1 MTFYRNRLLG
11 ISDQAPSILYDLR
24 QSGRQNGRAQQMIG
38 EPSQTAERL
47 HYDSEELVSKE
58 TEANV
63 KMQIVEKYGTKLWEE
78 KENTGFLEELG
89 KDLRLLLEMRAP
101 IAGHQLERVVQKLLH
116 ELVGW
121 GPLDRLLADDD
132 ITEIMFHR
140 FDHLVVERKSS
151 GKLEAFEEK
160 VFRDEDE
167 LLRLIEQIA
176 ASMGREFNET
186 KAELNTQLPD
196 GSRIA
201 AAHRVISPDG
211 HVMTIRKH
219 RDLLTEDDYVRYG
232 SICPPMLQFLKWAVG
247 LGRASGIV
255 SGGTGSGKTHL
266 LNLISAFMPPHLSV
280 ITIEDVLELKL
291 QHPFVR
297 RFLAKP
303 PNHEGKGGYS
313 IRDCV
318 RLSLRK
324 RPDVII
330 VGESRGG
337 EIVDLFWAMNT
348 DHPGSWSTAHANS
361 PRALIDSTLPILF
374 AKSDEKY
381 SSFERNLM
389 IGSALQLIVQVK
401 RFEEDGSR
409 KVVAIT
415 EVVGTGES
423 HEERIKRTCN
433 VKQVVP
439 DRVYL
444 QDIFVYEPTDLVDG
458 KVVGQYKW
466 TGHKPERLVRSW
478 LAKGLRHE
486 DIDKVFFT
494 TPIRM

>member
-1 MTFYRNRLLG
+1 MSFYRNRLLG
-11 ISDQAPSILYDLR
+11 IAQNTPSMLYDLR
-24 QSGRQNGRAQQMIG
+24 QTGRQNGRVPAMI
-38 EPSQTAERL
+38 
-47 HYDSEELVSKE
+47 SESAFGSNVHEADGIVPKE
-58 TEANV
+58 TESTV

-78 KENTGFLEELG
+78 KDNQEFLEELG
-89 KDLRLLLEMRAP
+89 KDIRLLLEMRAP
-101 IAGHQLERVVQKLLH
+101 VAGFQLEQVAHKLLH

-121 GPLDRLLADDD
+121 GPLDRLLEDDD

-140 FDHLVVERKSS
+140 FDHLVVERKSL
-151 GKLEAFEEK
+151 GRLEANVAK
-160 VFRDEDE
+160 VFRDEEE

-186 KAELNTQLPD
+186 KAELNTQLSD

-201 AAHRVISPDG
+201 ASHRVISPDG
-211 HVMTIRKH
+211 HMLTIRKH
-219 RDLLTEDDYVRYG
+219 RDLLTEADYVRYG

-266 LNLISAFMPPHLSV
+266 LNLISAFIPEHLSV

-330 VGESRGG
+330 VGETRGG
-337 EIVDLFWAMNT
+337 EVVDLFWAMNT

-361 PRALIDSTLPILF
+361 PRALVDSTLPILF

-381 SSFERNLM
+381 TSFERNLM

-423 HEERIKRTCN
+423 HEERIRRTCN
-433 VKQVVP
+433 VKNVVP
-439 DRVYL
+439 ERVYL
-444 QDIFVYEPTDLVDG
+444 QDIYVYEPVEVVNG
-458 KVVGQYKW
+458 RVVGHYKW
-466 TGHKPERLVRSW
+466 TGYKPERLIRSW
-478 LAKGLRHE
+478 LAKGLRPE
-486 DIDKVFFT
+486 EMEKVFFT
-494 TPIRM
+494 SPIRV